1 MKEKQQK
8 IHRVTHRIR
17 ELGGTKVKFII
28 LYGSMA
34 AKKENPSSDIDICVY
49 YEAEKT
55 ERFHFRM
62 KLLGRLSDEFDITLF
77 QDLPLYVK
85 KEVLKGKIMYEN
97 DTRFLYDIDRRTYQD
112 YEDFKHRFYDYI
124 KGGIIT

>member
-8 IHRVTHRIR
+8 IHRVIQRIR

-49 YEAEKT
+49 YEAEKK

-62 KLLGRLSDEFDITLF
+62 NLLGRLSNEFDITLF

-97 DTRFLYDIDRRTYQD
+97 DTRFLYDIDRKTYQE

>member
-1 MKEKQQK
+1 MKKKQLK
-8 IHRVTHRIR
+8 IHQVIHRIR
-17 ELGGTKVKFII
+17 ELGESKVKFII

-62 KLLGRLSDEFDITLF
+62 NLLGRLSDEFDITLF

-85 KEVLKGKIMYEN
+85 KEVLKGKVMYEN
-97 DTRFLYDIDRRTYQD
+97 DTRFLYDISRRTYQG
-112 YEDFKHRFYDYI
+112 YEDFKHRFYDYM

>member
-8 IHRVTHRIR
+8 IHRVIQRIR

-49 YEAEKT
+49 YEAEKK

-62 KLLGRLSDEFDITLF
+62 KLLGRLSNEFDITLF

-85 KEVLKGKIMYEN
+85 KEVFKGKIMYEN